1 LRCHLLGSTEA
12 TKWHAWGIASENA
25 IAYRVLPS
33 RSVEAAEKVLGSYRG
48 IAVVDGYGAYRSLQ
62 SSRAGPT
69 FVLAHCW
76 SHVQRKYVEAEPHHP
91 KATEMI
97 EKIGALYEIE
107 RRASEAPAEERVA
120 VRAELRRTESKPI
133 VDDIY
138 RWVTSEQALPR
149 SLLGKALGY
158 TRQLWPGLVRFV
170 DDARIPLDTNQLE
183 RGTQVA
189 ALFYGLFETAKLV
202 GVDPAAYLAEATR
215 RAIANPGTVTLPSDL
230 VSS

>member
-1 LRCHLLGSTEA
+1 
-12 TKWHAWGIASENA
+12 
-25 IAYRVLPS
+25 
-33 RSVEAAEKVLGSYRG
+33 
-48 IAVVDGYGAYRSLQ
+48 
-62 SSRAGPT
+62 
-69 FVLAHCW
+69 
-76 SHVQRKYVEAEPHHP
+76 
-91 KATEMI
+91 MI

-120 VRAELRRTESKPI
+120 VRAELRRAESKPI

-138 RWVTSEQALPR
+138 QWVTSEQALPR

-158 TRQLWPGLVRFV
+158 TRQFWPGLVRFV

-183 RGTQVA
+183 RGMRALALGRKNHFGSRSERGTQVA
-189 ALFYGLFETAKLV
+189 ALFYSLFETAKLV

-215 RAIANPGTVTLPSDL
+215 RAIVNPGTVTLPRDL